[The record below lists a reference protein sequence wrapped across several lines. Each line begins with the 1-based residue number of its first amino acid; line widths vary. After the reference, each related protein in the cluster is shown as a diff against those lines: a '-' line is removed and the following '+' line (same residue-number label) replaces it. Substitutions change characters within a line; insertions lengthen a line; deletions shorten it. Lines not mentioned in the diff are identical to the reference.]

1 MGLGPV
7 TPHLVLIYL
16 LLHACAFIG
25 RPPSGGGAGPRNH
38 SPHLTAKYRRGP
50 VDWTLTMDGW
60 IFGRMARLLA
70 HGSWLMAHGS
80 RLIALGNCQADFPLE
95 SAFPADREV
104 LDRTKNGDAGK
115 L

>member
-1 MGLGPV
+1 M
-7 TPHLVLIYL
+7 
-16 LLHACAFIG
+16 
-25 RPPSGGGAGPRNH
+25 AG
-38 SPHLTAKYRRGP
+38 
-50 VDWTLTMDGW
+50 
-60 IFGRMARLLA
+60 LLA

-115 L
+115 LKAEKTRKMRATHSCVHIFNHNILNNIIAKLTKDAVSK

>member
-1 MGLGPV
+1 
-7 TPHLVLIYL
+7 
-16 LLHACAFIG
+16 
-25 RPPSGGGAGPRNH
+25 
-38 SPHLTAKYRRGP
+38 
-50 VDWTLTMDGW
+50 
-60 IFGRMARLLA
+60 
-70 HGSWLMAHGS
+70 MAHGS